1 MDNLKSKLR
10 TLVTYMWA
18 YLMVLHVNCRK
29 ELFFWMHSG
38 GRASSWNQNPFKISA
53 EIIKG
58 SEEDPNL
65 LKLSPLTD

>member
-1 MDNLKSKLR
+1 MDILKSKLR

-18 YLMVLHVNCRK
+18 NLMVLNCRK
-29 ELFFWMHSG
+29 EFFFMHSG
-38 GRASSWNQNPFKISA
+38 GGGGTLLEPNPFKIST

>member
-1 MDNLKSKLR
+1 MDILKSKLR

-18 YLMVLHVNCRK
+18 NLMVLNCRN
-29 ELFFWMHSG
+29 ELFG
-38 GRASSWNQNPFKISA
+38 GGGGTLLEPNPFKIST

>member
-1 MDNLKSKLR
+1 MDILKSKLR

-18 YLMVLHVNCRK
+18 NLMVLNCRK
-29 ELFFWMHSG
+29 EPFFGCIVEG
-38 GRASSWNQNPFKISA
+38 GGTLLEPNPFKISA